1 MGDDASRPG
10 MGEPPP
16 LSLERLQA
24 ILETY
29 GTAPQR
35 WPAAERAAALALLAG
50 SAQARALRDREA
62 RLDQALRQLTSP
74 PPSEALVGRL
84 ARQPLPRPA
93 ATPAVRRPP
102 VRLDRSRLLR
112 WAAQGAAFA
121 AVALVAF
128 VAGLAVPS
136 PLRDG
141 DAVRAPVEAVLTAAT
156 AESDAGL
163 ALSRLPLVVSW
174 SDAGEGE
181 TGDIVTAST
190 ELDASS
196 EAEAMAELPLQ

>member
-1 MGDDASRPG
+1 

-29 GTAPQR
+29 GAVPQR
-35 WPAAERAAALALLAG
+35 WPAAERAAALALLAD
-50 SAQARALRDREA
+50 SAQARTLRDREA
-62 RLDQALRQLTSP
+62 RFDQALRQLTP
-74 PPSEALVGRL
+74 PAPSEALVGRL

-93 ATPAVRRPP
+93 GAPAVRRPW
-102 VRLDRSRLLR
+102 LLR

-141 DAVRAPVEAVLTAAT
+141 DAVRAPVAAVVTAAA
-156 AESDAGL
+156 AESDL
-163 ALSRLPLVVSW
+163 ALTRLPLVVSW
-174 SDAGEGE
+174 SDAGDGE
-181 TGDIVTAST
+181 TGDLVTAGT
-190 ELDASS
+190 ELDGSS
-196 EAEAMAELPLQ
+196 EAAAMAELPLQ

>member
-1 MGDDASRPG
+1 

-29 GTAPQR
+29 GAVPQR
-35 WPAAERAAALALLAG
+35 WPAAERAAALALLAD
-50 SAQARALRDREA
+50 SAPARALRDREA
-62 RLDQALRQLTSP
+62 RLDQALRQLTPP

-84 ARQPLPRPA
+84 ARQPLPRPPA
-93 ATPAVRRPP
+93 APAVRRPW
-102 VRLDRSRLLR
+102 LLG

-141 DAVRAPVEAVLTAAT
+141 DAVGAPVAAVVTVAT
-156 AESDAGL
+156 AEFDAGL
-163 ALSRLPLVVSW
+163 ALTQLPLVVSW
-174 SDAGEGE
+174 SDAGDGE
-181 TGDIVTAST
+181 TGDLVTAST
-190 ELDASS
+190 EFDGSS
-196 EAEAMAELPLQ
+196 EAAAMAELPLQ